1 MLIGLAGYAQVG
13 KDTAAE
19 ALIEQ
24 GFTRFAF
31 ADTLKREVND
41 MLRAV
46 GFNVNFNEI
55 EDKKFWRDLLVFWAR
70 KMRSIDRDYWITQLY
85 QNINLRNDNLVD
97 RGVVIT
103 DVRYMNEV
111 EWVQEQGGKVVWI
124 HRPGYYPAN
133 EEENMSFNVIRQRAR
148 NIINLDNNGTI
159 EELHNNI
166 KSLDIVAPQD
176 V

>member
-1 MLIGLAGYAQVG
+1 MIIGLAGYAQVG
-13 KDTAAE
+13 KDTAAQ
-19 ALIEQ
+19 ALIKQ

-31 ADTLKREVND
+31 ADILKREVND

-46 GFNVNFNEI
+46 EI
-55 EDKKFWRDLLVFWAR
+55 RDDVHDEEQKKFWRDLLVFWGAKR
-70 KMRSIDRDYWITQLY
+70 RSISKDYWITQLE
-85 QNINLRNDNLVD
+85 QDIQLQELVEHD
-97 RGVVIT
+97 IVIT

-111 EWVQEQGGKVVWI
+111 EWVQEQGGKVIWI
-124 HRPGYYPAN
+124 HRPGYCPVN
-133 EEENMSFNVIRQRAR
+133 GEENMSFNVIRRRAR
-148 NIINLDNNGTI
+148 DITHINNNGTI

>member
-55 EDKKFWRDLLVFWAR
+55 EDKRFWRDLLVFWGAKR
-70 KMRSIDRDYWITQLY
+70 RAISKDYWITQLE
-85 QNINLRNDNLVD
+85 QDIHLRELVEHD
-97 RGVVIT
+97 IVIT

-111 EWVQEQGGKVVWI
+111 EWVQEQGGKVIWI

-166 KSLDIVAPQD
+166 KSLDIVAPQGI
-176 V
+176 